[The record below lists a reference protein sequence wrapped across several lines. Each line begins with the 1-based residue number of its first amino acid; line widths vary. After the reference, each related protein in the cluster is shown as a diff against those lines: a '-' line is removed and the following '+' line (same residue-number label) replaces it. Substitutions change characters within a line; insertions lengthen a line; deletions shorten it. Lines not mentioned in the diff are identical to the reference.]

1 MNSKSIKNL
10 ILQCDLLGP
19 TPSLTIFKDNRYKSL
34 KSAIISIIGIIGI
47 IAFSVYSIY
56 DFFMFNNP
64 SIIYFKD
71 NTQAKKMTVNL
82 NDILFM
88 FRLNK
93 DDSKIKFGGQ
103 LIYEDGKNKQIR
115 FEKCGLG
122 KNIDNKHKELITKFE
137 NASKQNHRNY
147 YCISKNDSNITIS
160 NDKFEGENYIMIAI
174 FRPNSSNSSPS
185 DSYNGKYISYVIQ
198 SDSINHF
205 DRNNPLKKD
214 YVMGNT
220 EVLTDSD
227 IIYPVIFL
235 NYIEY
240 ETDNGA
246 FFSNNKIYKGI
257 EFSNQ
262 QDKLPKNYVNSL
274 KNYANL
280 IPNDVNK
287 SLRSLDFNDSI
298 EIHKNILPEMI
309 SVENIEVIGSESG
322 SGSESRNGID
332 VIGIM
337 FIRINGQF
345 LERYKRIYPKLQS
358 LIADIISTIQLIL
371 LIYEFL
377 TNNLYSN
384 KVRVEIIKSILK
396 DYDGGEMKINLEK
409 ENKENNKAELIKVVN
424 NNKNYKKNIIIENII
439 PKKKIIL
446 PKISN
451 LRVNIQ
457 SSNRLIT
464 QNIDKGKIINKK
476 NNHDI
481 LLEKMNK
488 INFCNFLLYEFSC
501 CCQKKSKINK
511 IIEKCNELIDKEA
524 SFDNII
530 YKMLKIDNKKEQ
542 KIFEN
547 NEIKEII
554 KILNET

>member
-88 FRLNK
+88 FRLNE

-103 LIYEDGKNKQIR
+103 LNYKDGKNKQIR

-137 NASKQNHRNY
+137 NASEENHRNY

-160 NDKFEGENYIMIAI
+160 NDKLEGENYIMIAI
-174 FRPNSSNSSPS
+174 FGPNSSNSSPS
-185 DSYNGKYISYVIQ
+185 FSYNGKYISYVIQ

-214 YVMGNT
+214 YVIGNT
-220 EVLTDSD
+220 EVLTDSE

-274 KNYANL
+274 KNYVNL

-287 SLRSLDFNDSI
+287 SLRSLGFNDSNKCI
-298 EIHKNILPEMI
+298 
-309 SVENIEVIGSESG
+309 ENIIYQNPCIIYFPNRNESE

-337 FIRINGQF
+337 FLRINGQF

-371 LIYEFL
+371 LIYECL

-384 KVRVEIIKSILK
+384 KIRVEIIKSILK
-396 DYDGGEMKINLEK
+396 DYDDGKMKINLEK
-409 ENKENNKAELIKVVN
+409 DNKENNKVKLIKVVN
-424 NNKNYKKNIIIENII
+424 NNKSNKENIIIENII

-446 PKISN
+446 PKITN

-464 QNIDKGKIINKK
+464 QNIDNGKIINKK
-476 NNHDI
+476 NNHDM

-488 INFCNFLLYEFSC
+488 INFCNFLLYDFSC

>member
-1 MNSKSIKNL
+1 MISESIKPL
-10 ILQCDLLGP
+10 ILKCDLLGP
-19 TPSLTIFKDNRYKSL
+19 TPSFTIFKDNSYKSL

-47 IAFSVYSIY
+47 IAFSIYSIY

-64 SIIYFKD
+64 SIVYFKD
-71 NTQAKKMTVNL
+71 NTLTEKMTINL

-88 FRLNK
+88 FRLN
-93 DDSKIKFGGQ
+93 DDSSNDLNIQFEGYLKYENGIK
-103 LIYEDGKNKQIR
+103 KQIR
-115 FEKCGLG
+115 FEKCELG
-122 KNIDNKHKELITKFE
+122 KNIDRKHEELITKFDTTSE
-137 NASKQNHRNY
+137 QNHSNY
-147 YCISKNDSNITIS
+147 YCISKTDSNITIF
-160 NDKFEGENYIMIAI
+160 NDKLEGERYIMISI
-174 FRPNSSNSSPS
+174 FTYDSSPS
-185 DSYNGKYISYVIQ
+185 HSYNGKFLSYVIQ

-205 DRNNPLKKD
+205 DRNNPIKKD
-214 YVMGNT
+214 YAFGDTKVF
-220 EVLTDSD
+220 TDSE

-235 NYIEY
+235 NCIEY
-240 ETDNGA
+240 ETDNGV
-246 FFSNNKIYKGI
+246 FFSSNKKYRGI
-257 EFSNQ
+257 EFYNQ
-262 QDKLPKNYVNSL
+262 EDKMPKNYI
-274 KNYANL
+274 NL
-280 IPNDVNK
+280 RRNDK
-287 SLRSLDFNDSI
+287 IFEPQSFPKI
-298 EIHKNILPEMI
+298 IYE
-309 SVENIEVIGSESG
+309 ESDMDIM
-322 SGSESRNGID
+322 GI
-332 VIGIM
+332 VLL
-337 FIRINGQF
+337 RINGQF

-384 KVRVEIIKSILK
+384 KIRVEIIKSILK
-396 DYDGGEMKINLEK
+396 DYDGGEIKINLEK
-409 ENKENNKAELIKVVN
+409 KNKEDKKVELIKVDN
-424 NNKNYKKNIIIENII
+424 NNKNYKGNILFENII
-439 PKKKIIL
+439 PKKNIIL
-446 PKISN
+446 PKINNSK
-451 LRVNIQ
+451 VNIQ

-464 QNIDKGKIINKK
+464 KNINKGKIINKT
-476 NNHDI
+476 NNHDM

-488 INFCNFLLYEFSC
+488 INFCNFLLYDFSC

>member
-1 MNSKSIKNL
+1 MNSESIKNL

-88 FRLNK
+88 FRLNE

-103 LIYEDGKNKQIR
+103 LNYKDGKNKQIR

-137 NASKQNHRNY
+137 NASEQNHRNY

-160 NDKFEGENYIMIAI
+160 NDKLEGENYIMIAI
-174 FRPNSSNSSPS
+174 FGPNSSNSSPS
-185 DSYNGKYISYVIQ
+185 FSYNGKYISYVIQ

-214 YVMGNT
+214 YVIGNT
-220 EVLTDSD
+220 EVLTDSE
-227 IIYPVIFL
+227 IIYPDIFL

-240 ETDNGA
+240 ETDNGV

-274 KNYANL
+274 KNYVNL

-287 SLRSLDFNDSI
+287 SLRSLDFNDSNKCNEYI
-298 EIHKNILPEMI
+298 YSPCIINVGNE
-309 SVENIEVIGSESG
+309 SESG

-337 FIRINGQF
+337 FLRINGQF

-396 DYDGGEMKINLEK
+396 DYDDGKMKINLEK
-409 ENKENNKAELIKVVN
+409 DNKENSKAKLIKFVN
-424 NNKNYKKNIIIENII
+424 NNKSNKENIIIENII

-446 PKISN
+446 PKINNS
-451 LRVNIQ
+451 RVNIQ

-488 INFCNFLLYEFSC
+488 INFCNFLLYDFSC

>member
-88 FRLNK
+88 FRLNE

-103 LIYEDGKNKQIR
+103 LIYKDGKNKQIR

-137 NASKQNHRNY
+137 NSSEQNHRNY

-160 NDKFEGENYIMIAI
+160 NDKLEGENYIMIAI
-174 FRPNSSNSSPS
+174 FGPNSSNSSPS
-185 DSYNGKYISYVIQ
+185 FSYNGKYISYVIQ

-214 YVMGNT
+214 YVIGNT
-220 EVLTDSD
+220 EVLIDSD

-274 KNYANL
+274 KNYVNL

-287 SLRSLDFNDSI
+287 SLRSLDFNDSNKFI
-298 EIHKNILPEMI
+298 EYIDNQNLLYFNI
-309 SVENIEVIGSESG
+309 SK
-322 SGSESRNGID
+322 SESRNGID

-337 FIRINGQF
+337 FLRIN
-345 LERYKRIYPKLQS
+345 
-358 LIADIISTIQLIL
+358 D
-371 LIYEFL
+371 
-377 TNNLYSN
+377 
-384 KVRVEIIKSILK
+384 
-396 DYDGGEMKINLEK
+396 
-409 ENKENNKAELIKVVN
+409 
-424 NNKNYKKNIIIENII
+424 
-439 PKKKIIL
+439 
-446 PKISN
+446 
-451 LRVNIQ
+451 
-457 SSNRLIT
+457 
-464 QNIDKGKIINKK
+464 
-476 NNHDI
+476 
-481 LLEKMNK
+481 
-488 INFCNFLLYEFSC
+488 NF
-501 CCQKKSKINK
+501 
-511 IIEKCNELIDKEA
+511 
-524 SFDNII
+524 
-530 YKMLKIDNKKEQ
+530 
-542 KIFEN
+542 
-547 NEIKEII
+547 
-554 KILNET
+554 

>member
-1 MNSKSIKNL
+1 MNSESIKNL

-34 KSAIISIIGIIGI
+34 KSAIMSIIGIIAI

-64 SIIYFKD
+64 TIIYFKD
-71 NTQAKKMTVNL
+71 NTLTKKMTINL

-88 FRLNK
+88 FRLNEDISNDLDIELEGNLNYENGTK
-93 DDSKIKFGGQ
+93 KQ
-103 LIYEDGKNKQIR
+103 LR
-115 FEKCGLG
+115 FEKCELG
-122 KNIDNKHKELITKFE
+122 KNIDRKYEELITKFDTTSE
-137 NASKQNHRNY
+137 KNHSNY
-147 YCISKNDSNITIS
+147 YCISKTDSNITIF
-160 NDKFEGENYIMIAI
+160 NDKLEGEKYIMISLFTLDPFA
-174 FRPNSSNSSPS
+174 SH
-185 DSYNGKYISYVIQ
+185 SYNGKYISYVIQ

-214 YVMGNT
+214 YAFGDTKVFTNS
-220 EVLTDSD
+220 E

-240 ETDNGA
+240 ETDNGV
-246 FFSNNKIYKGI
+246 FFSSNKIYKGI

-262 QDKLPKNYVNSL
+262 QDKMPKNY
-274 KNYANL
+274 KNFIPKDSGDNNYNIINL
-280 IPNDVNK
+280 
-287 SLRSLDFNDSI
+287 
-298 EIHKNILPEMI
+298 
-309 SVENIEVIGSESG
+309 GS
-322 SGSESRNGID
+322 RID
-332 VIGIM
+332 VIGII
-337 FIRINGQF
+337 FLRINGQF
-345 LERYKRIYPKLQS
+345 IERYKRIYPKLQS

-384 KVRVEIIKSILK
+384 KIRVEIIKSILK
-396 DYDGGEMKINLEK
+396 DYDDGEMKINLEK
-409 ENKENNKAELIKVVN
+409 ENKENKENKKVELINFDN
-424 NNKNYKKNIIIENII
+424 NNKIYIKNIIFENIK

-451 LRVNIQ
+451 SRENFQ
-457 SSNRLIT
+457 YSNRLIT
-464 QNIDKGKIINKK
+464 QNINKGKIINKT
-476 NNHDI
+476 NNHNM

-488 INFCNFLLYEFSC
+488 INFCNFLLYDFSC

-554 KILNET
+554 KTLNET

>member
-1 MNSKSIKNL
+1 MNSESIKNL

-34 KSAIISIIGIIGI
+34 KSAIMSIIGIIAI

-64 SIIYFKD
+64 TIIYFKD
-71 NTQAKKMTVNL
+71 NTLTKKMTINL

-88 FRLNK
+88 FRLNE
-93 DDSKIKFGGQ
+93 DISNNLGIKLEGN
-103 LIYEDGKNKQIR
+103 LIYENSTEKQIR
-115 FEKCGLG
+115 FEKCELG
-122 KNIDNKHKELITKFE
+122 KNIDRKHEELITKFDTTSE
-137 NASKQNHRNY
+137 KNHSNY
-147 YCISKNDSNITIS
+147 YCISKTNSNITIF
-160 NDKFEGENYIMIAI
+160 NDKLEGEKYLMISI
-174 FRPNSSNSSPS
+174 FTVDGPFASH
-185 DSYNGKYISYVIQ
+185 SYNGKYISYVIQ

-214 YVMGNT
+214 YAFGDTKVFTNS
-220 EVLTDSD
+220 E

-240 ETDNGA
+240 ETDNGV
-246 FFSNNKIYKGI
+246 FFSSNKIYKGI

-262 QDKLPKNYVNSL
+262 QDKMPKNY
-274 KNYANL
+274 KNFIPKDSGDQIAN
-280 IPNDVNK
+280 IINV
-287 SLRSLDFNDSI
+287 
-298 EIHKNILPEMI
+298 
-309 SVENIEVIGSESG
+309 GS
-322 SGSESRNGID
+322 RID
-332 VIGIM
+332 VIGII
-337 FIRINGQF
+337 FLRINGQF
-345 LERYKRIYPKLQS
+345 IERYKRIYPKLQS

-384 KVRVEIIKSILK
+384 KIRVEIIKSILK

-409 ENKENNKAELIKVVN
+409 ENKENKEKKKVELIKVDN
-424 NNKNYKKNIIIENII
+424 NNKNYKKNIIFENII

-446 PKISN
+446 PKITN

-476 NNHDI
+476 NNHDM

-488 INFCNFLLYEFSC
+488 INFCNLLLYDFSC

>member
-34 KSAIISIIGIIGI
+34 KSAIMSIIGIIAI

-88 FRLNK
+88 FRLNE

-103 LIYEDGKNKQIR
+103 LNYKDGKNKQIR

-137 NASKQNHRNY
+137 NSSEQNHRNY

-160 NDKFEGENYIMIAI
+160 NDKLEGENYIMIAI
-174 FRPNSSNSSPS
+174 FGPNSSNSSPS
-185 DSYNGKYISYVIQ
+185 FSYNGKYISYVIQ

-205 DRNNPLKKD
+205 DRNNPLRKD
-214 YVMGNT
+214 YVIGNT
-220 EVLTDSD
+220 EVLTDSE

-240 ETDNGA
+240 ETDNGV
-246 FFSNNKIYKGI
+246 FFSSNKIYKGI

-274 KNYANL
+274 KNYVNL

-287 SLRSLDFNDSI
+287 SLRSLGFNDSNKCI
-298 EIHKNILPEMI
+298 
-309 SVENIEVIGSESG
+309 ENIIYQNPCIIYFPNRNE
-322 SGSESRNGID
+322 SESRNGID

-337 FIRINGQF
+337 FLRINGQF

-384 KVRVEIIKSILK
+384 KIRVEIIKSILK
-396 DYDGGEMKINLEK
+396 DYDDGKMKINLEK
-409 ENKENNKAELIKVVN
+409 DNKENNKAKLIKVVN
-424 NNKNYKKNIIIENII
+424 NNKSNKENIIIENII
-439 PKKKIIL
+439 QKKKIIL
-446 PKISN
+446 PKINNS
-451 LRVNIQ
+451 RVNIQ

-464 QNIDKGKIINKK
+464 QNIDNGKIINKK
-476 NNHDI
+476 NNHDM

-488 INFCNFLLYEFSC
+488 INFCNLLLYDFSC

>member
-1 MNSKSIKNL
+1 MNSKSIQNL

-19 TPSLTIFKDNRYKSL
+19 TPTLTIFKDNRYKSL
-34 KSAIISIIGIIGI
+34 KSAIISILGILGI

-88 FRLNK
+88 FRLNE
-93 DDSKIKFGGQ
+93 DDSKIQFGGQ
-103 LIYEDGKNKQIR
+103 LIYEDGKSKQIR
-115 FEKCGLG
+115 FEKCGFG

-137 NASKQNHRNY
+137 NASEENHRNY

-160 NDKFEGENYIMIAI
+160 NDKLEGENYIMITI
-174 FRPNSSNSSPS
+174 FGPNSSNSSPS

-214 YVMGNT
+214 YVIGNT
-220 EVLTDSD
+220 EVLTDSE
-227 IIYPVIFL
+227 IIYPDIFL

-274 KNYANL
+274 KNYVNL

-287 SLRSLDFNDSI
+287 SLRALDFNDSI
-298 EIHKNILPEMI
+298 EIHVNQEII
-309 SVENIEVIGSESG
+309 HFENLIEIESRN
-322 SGSESRNGID
+322 GSESRNGID

-337 FIRINGQF
+337 FLRINGQF

-396 DYDGGEMKINLEK
+396 DYDDGEMKINLEK
-409 ENKENNKAELIKVVN
+409 EDKENTKAELIKVVN
-424 NNKNYKKNIIIENII
+424 NNKNYKENIIIENII

-446 PKISN
+446 PKITN

-464 QNIDKGKIINKK
+464 QNINKT
-476 NNHDI
+476 NNHDM

-488 INFCNFLLYEFSC
+488 INFCNFLLYDFSC

-547 NEIKEII
+547 KEIKEII

>member
-71 NTQAKKMTVNL
+71 NTQSKKMTVNL

-88 FRLNK
+88 FRLNE

-103 LIYEDGKNKQIR
+103 LNYKDGKNKQIR

-137 NASKQNHRNY
+137 NASEQNHRNY

-160 NDKFEGENYIMIAI
+160 NDKLEGENYIMIAI
-174 FRPNSSNSSPS
+174 FGPNSSNSSPS
-185 DSYNGKYISYVIQ
+185 FSYNGKYISYVIQ

-205 DRNNPLKKD
+205 DRNNPLRKD
-214 YVMGNT
+214 YVIGNT
-220 EVLTDSD
+220 EVLTDSE

-274 KNYANL
+274 KNYVNL

-287 SLRSLDFNDSI
+287 SLRSLGFNDSNKCI
-298 EIHKNILPEMI
+298 
-309 SVENIEVIGSESG
+309 ENIIYQNPCIIYFPNRNESE

-337 FIRINGQF
+337 FLRINGQF

-371 LIYEFL
+371 LIYECL

-384 KVRVEIIKSILK
+384 KIRVEIIKSILK
-396 DYDGGEMKINLEK
+396 DYDDGKMKINLEK
-409 ENKENNKAELIKVVN
+409 DNKENNKAKLIKVVN
-424 NNKNYKKNIIIENII
+424 NNKNNKENIIIENII

-446 PKISN
+446 PKINNS
-451 LRVNIQ
+451 RVNIQ

-464 QNIDKGKIINKK
+464 QNIDNGKIINKK
-476 NNHDI
+476 NNHDM

-488 INFCNFLLYEFSC
+488 INFCNFLLYDFSC

>member
-88 FRLNK
+88 FRLNE

-103 LIYEDGKNKQIR
+103 LIYKDGKNKQIR

-137 NASKQNHRNY
+137 NASEQNHRNY

-160 NDKFEGENYIMIAI
+160 NDKLEGENYIMIAI
-174 FRPNSSNSSPS
+174 FGPNSSNSSPS
-185 DSYNGKYISYVIQ
+185 FSYNGKYISYVIQ

-214 YVMGNT
+214 YVIGNT
-220 EVLTDSD
+220 EVLTDSE

-235 NYIEY
+235 NNIEY

-274 KNYANL
+274 KNYVNL
-280 IPNDVNK
+280 IPNYVNK
-287 SLRSLDFNDSI
+287 SLRSLDFNDSNKYNIYI
-298 EIHKNILPEMI
+298 ENYVYPNILY
-309 SVENIEVIGSESG
+309 IGNRNE
-322 SGSESRNGID
+322 SESRNGID

-337 FIRINGQF
+337 FLRINGQF

-371 LIYEFL
+371 LIYECL

-384 KVRVEIIKSILK
+384 KIRVEIIKSILK
-396 DYDGGEMKINLEK
+396 DYDDGKMKINLEK
-409 ENKENNKAELIKVVN
+409 DNKENNKVKLIKVVN
-424 NNKNYKKNIIIENII
+424 NNKSNKENIIIENII

-446 PKISN
+446 PKINNS
-451 LRVNIQ
+451 RVNIQ
-457 SSNRLIT
+457 SSSRLIT
-464 QNIDKGKIINKK
+464 KNIDNGKIINKK
-476 NNHDI
+476 NNHDM

-488 INFCNFLLYEFSC
+488 INFCNFLLYDFSC

>member
-34 KSAIISIIGIIGI
+34 KSEIISIIGIIGI

-88 FRLNK
+88 FRLNE
-93 DDSKIKFGGQ
+93 DDSKIQFGGQ
-103 LIYEDGKNKQIR
+103 LIYEDGKSKQIR
-115 FEKCGLG
+115 FEKCGFG

-137 NASKQNHRNY
+137 NASEENHRNY

-160 NDKFEGENYIMIAI
+160 NDKLEGENYIMIAI
-174 FRPNSSNSSPS
+174 FGPNSSNSSS
-185 DSYNGKYISYVIQ
+185 SYSYNGKYISYVIQ

-214 YVMGNT
+214 YVIGNT
-220 EVLTDSD
+220 EVLTDSE
-227 IIYPVIFL
+227 IIYPDIFL

-240 ETDNGA
+240 ETDNGV

-274 KNYANL
+274 KNYVNL

-287 SLRSLDFNDSI
+287 SLRSLDFNDSNKCNEYI
-298 EIHKNILPEMI
+298 YSPCIIYVGNKNE
-309 SVENIEVIGSESG
+309 SESG

-337 FIRINGQF
+337 FLRINGQF

-384 KVRVEIIKSILK
+384 KIRVEIIKSILK
-396 DYDGGEMKINLEK
+396 DYDDGKMKINLEK
-409 ENKENNKAELIKVVN
+409 DNKENNKVKLIKVVN
-424 NNKNYKKNIIIENII
+424 NNKSNKENIIIENII
-439 PKKKIIL
+439 PKKKSYYLKSII
-446 PKISN
+446 
-451 LRVNIQ
+451 
-457 SSNRLIT
+457 
-464 QNIDKGKIINKK
+464 
-476 NNHDI
+476 
-481 LLEKMNK
+481 
-488 INFCNFLLYEFSC
+488 
-501 CCQKKSKINK
+501 
-511 IIEKCNELIDKEA
+511 
-524 SFDNII
+524 
-530 YKMLKIDNKKEQ
+530 
-542 KIFEN
+542 
-547 NEIKEII
+547 
-554 KILNET
+554 

>member
-88 FRLNK
+88 FRLNE

-103 LIYEDGKNKQIR
+103 LNYKDGKNKQIR

-137 NASKQNHRNY
+137 NASEQNHRNY

-160 NDKFEGENYIMIAI
+160 NDKLEGENYIMIAI
-174 FRPNSSNSSPS
+174 FGPNSSNSSPS
-185 DSYNGKYISYVIQ
+185 FSYNGKYISYVIQ

-214 YVMGNT
+214 YVIGNT
-220 EVLTDSD
+220 EVLTDSQ

-274 KNYANL
+274 KNYVNL

-287 SLRSLDFNDSI
+287 SLRSLGFNDSNKCI
-298 EIHKNILPEMI
+298 
-309 SVENIEVIGSESG
+309 ENIIYQNPCIIYFPNRNESE

-337 FIRINGQF
+337 FLRINGQF

-384 KVRVEIIKSILK
+384 KIRVEIIKSILK
-396 DYDGGEMKINLEK
+396 DYDDGKMKINLEK
-409 ENKENNKAELIKVVN
+409 DNKENNKAKLIKVVN
-424 NNKNYKKNIIIENII
+424 NNKSNKENIIIENII

-446 PKISN
+446 PKINNS
-451 LRVNIQ
+451 RVNIQ

-464 QNIDKGKIINKK
+464 QNIDNGKIINKK
-476 NNHDI
+476 NNHDM

-488 INFCNFLLYEFSC
+488 INFCNFLLYDFSC

>member
-1 MNSKSIKNL
+1 MNSKSIQNL

-19 TPSLTIFKDNRYKSL
+19 TPTLTIFKDNRYKSL
-34 KSAIISIIGIIGI
+34 KSAIISILGILGI

-71 NTQAKKMTVNL
+71 NTQAKKITVNL

-88 FRLNK
+88 FRLNE
-93 DDSKIKFGGQ
+93 DDSKIQFGGQ
-103 LIYEDGKNKQIR
+103 LIYEDGKSKQIR
-115 FEKCGLG
+115 FEKCGFG

-137 NASKQNHRNY
+137 NASEQKHSNY

-160 NDKFEGENYIMIAI
+160 YDKLEGENYIMITI
-174 FRPNSSNSSPS
+174 FGPNSSNSSPS

-214 YVMGNT
+214 YVIGNT
-220 EVLTDSD
+220 EVLTDSE

-274 KNYANL
+274 KNYVNL

-287 SLRSLDFNDSI
+287 SLRALDFNDSI
-298 EIHKNILPEMI
+298 EIHVNQEII
-309 SVENIEVIGSESG
+309 HFENPIEIESRN
-322 SGSESRNGID
+322 GSESRNGID

-337 FIRINGQF
+337 FLRINGQF

-396 DYDGGEMKINLEK
+396 DYDDGEMKINLEK
-409 ENKENNKAELIKVVN
+409 EDKENTKAELIKVVN
-424 NNKNYKKNIIIENII
+424 NNKNYKENIIIENII

-446 PKISN
+446 PKITN

-476 NNHDI
+476 NNHDM

>member
-1 MNSKSIKNL
+1 
-10 ILQCDLLGP
+10 
-19 TPSLTIFKDNRYKSL
+19 
-34 KSAIISIIGIIGI
+34 
-47 IAFSVYSIY
+47 
-56 DFFMFNNP
+56 
-64 SIIYFKD
+64 
-71 NTQAKKMTVNL
+71 
-82 NDILFM
+82 M
-88 FRLNK
+88 FRLNE
-93 DDSKIKFGGQ
+93 DISNVFGIELEGN
-103 LIYEDGKNKQIR
+103 LNYENGTKKQIR
-115 FEKCGLG
+115 FEKCELG
-122 KNIDNKHKELITKFE
+122 KNIDRKHEELITKFDTTSE
-137 NASKQNHRNY
+137 KNHSNY
-147 YCISKNDSNITIS
+147 YCISKTNSNITIF
-160 NDKFEGENYIMIAI
+160 NDKLEGEKYLMISI
-174 FRPNSSNSSPS
+174 FTVDGPFASH
-185 DSYNGKYISYVIQ
+185 SYNGKYISYVIQ

-214 YVMGNT
+214 YAFGDTKVFTNPG
-220 EVLTDSD
+220 

-240 ETDNGA
+240 ETDNGV
-246 FFSNNKIYKGI
+246 FFSSNKIYKGI

-274 KNYANL
+274 KNYVNL

-287 SLRSLDFNDSI
+287 SLRSLDFNDSNKCI
-298 EIHKNILPEMI
+298 EYIDNPKII
-309 SVENIEVIGSESG
+309 YFENRNESESGSESG
-322 SGSESRNGID
+322 SESESESRNGID

-337 FIRINGQF
+337 FLRINGQF

-371 LIYEFL
+371 FIYEFL

-384 KVRVEIIKSILK
+384 KIRVEIIKSILK
-396 DYDGGEMKINLEK
+396 DYDDGKMKINLEK
-409 ENKENNKAELIKVVN
+409 DNKENNKAKLIKVVN
-424 NNKNYKKNIIIENII
+424 NNKNNKENIIIENII

-446 PKISN
+446 PKINNS
-451 LRVNIQ
+451 RVNIQ